1 MLNLL
6 TWALFAGQ
14 EHLQAVTIAR
24 QIIAERPSF
33 PPIYLCLALAFVG
46 LGDVPRAR
54 DAFAQARALSP
65 DYVQSRLDGVWFG
78 NCPHYRALANRFIRI
93 AAGMAAA

>member
-14 EHLQAVTIAR
+14 EHLQAVAIAR

-46 LGDVPRAR
+46 LCDVPRAR

-65 DYVQSRLDGVWFG
+65 GYVQSRLDDVWLASSS
-78 NCPHYRALANRFIRI
+78 NYRALANRFIRI
-93 AAGMAAA
+93 AAGMDAA

>member
-14 EHLQAVTIAR
+14 EHLQAVAIAR

-33 PPIYLCLALAFVG
+33 PPIYLCMALAFVG

-54 DAFAQARALSP
+54 EALAQARALAP
-65 DYVQSRLDGVWFG
+65 GYVRSRLDGVWFG

-93 AAGMAAA
+93 AAGMDAA